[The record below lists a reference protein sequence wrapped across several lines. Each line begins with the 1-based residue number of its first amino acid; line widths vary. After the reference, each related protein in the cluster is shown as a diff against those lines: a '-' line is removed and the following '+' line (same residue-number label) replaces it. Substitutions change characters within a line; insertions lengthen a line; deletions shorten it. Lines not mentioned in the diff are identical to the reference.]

1 MINRVLTSLSQQM
14 ESYVSA
20 FFYQPEGLVEIASI
34 SEQGEEEPNKL
45 IISLLSFERENV
57 QGSASVV
64 NKGGGN
70 VYGASLPPIYMNMY
84 IAISAAFSDKR
95 YRESLSVLTQA
106 IAFIQ
111 TTPNFI
117 VPSEGKYTIE
127 LVNTSWQD
135 LSNIWSGLG
144 KHYYPSVICKI
155 RRLTFSA
162 EQISQTRRNIKG
174 ADTTL
179 K

>member
-1 MINRVLTSLSQQM
+1 MINKVLTSLSQQI
-14 ESYVSA
+14 ENYVSA
-20 FFYQPEGLVEIASI
+20 FFYQPEGLIEIASI

-57 QGSASVV
+57 QGMTSPVK
-64 NKGGGN
+64 KGGGN

-84 IAISAAFSDKR
+84 IAISAAFSNKR
-95 YRESLSVLTQA
+95 YKESLSVLTQT

-111 TTPNFI
+111 ATPYF
-117 VPSEGKYTIE
+117 VVSSEGKYTIE

-144 KHYYPSVICKI
+144 KHYYPSIICKI

-162 EQISQTRRNIKG
+162 EQISHTRSDIKG